1 MASRVEYSISMT
13 PIVTIDAVSNQS
25 PAVDVIESDIGRM
38 VGGSG
43 FVAVGQTA
51 HTTTGFSAGNA
62 SYHEGTDTISTIA
75 TSAYDMVFIK
85 HTGFSYSSSS
95 ALGTTARTNKLIVT
109 IGSQEICRLSA
120 GMALTLP
127 EFSSSAI
134 KVTAS
139 DSNNIAVEYAFI
151 T

>member
-1 MASRVEYSISMT
+1 MIWYLLNIQV
-13 PIVTIDAVSNQS
+13 
-25 PAVDVIESDIGRM
+25 
-38 VGGSG
+38 
-43 FVAVGQTA
+43 
-51 HTTTGFSAGNA
+51 
-62 SYHEGTDTISTIA
+62 
-75 TSAYDMVFIK
+75 
-85 HTGFSYSSSS
+85 SYSSSS

-109 IGSQEICRLSA
+109 IGNQEICRLSA

>member
-43 FVAVGQTA
+43 SVAVGQTA

-62 SYHEGTDTISTIA
+62 SYYRATNSATTIA
-75 TSAYDMVFIK
+75 TGGYDMVFIK

-95 ALGTTARTNKLIVT
+95 ALGTDARTNKLIVT
-109 IGSQEICRLSA
+109 IGSQEICQLSA
-120 GMALTLP
+120 GMALALP
-127 EFSSSAI
+127 DFTSAAI
-134 KVTAS
+134 KVTSSNS
-139 DSNNIAVEYAFI
+139 DDIAVEYAFI